1 MAKVLI
7 AMEAG
12 VIPANL
18 HFSQPNPDIAAL
30 HDGRIQVNTSVSPS
44 VPRPGEFVN

>member
-7 AMEAG
+7 AMEKG

-30 HDGRIQVNTSVSPS
+30 HDGRIQVGPVTVSYT
-44 VPRPGEFVN
+44 